1 MKFLLLLCCSCF
13 SLHAFGQVDSEKYI
27 REMNR
32 IDRLIQIEMDSGR
45 DMLASQKK
53 HYHKM
58 DSLRIVIYKE
68 VKIEEGQNR
77 CVGNEEWL
85 TKRIKFSDSL
95 WGNLYITYDTS
106 RDSRMIL
113 YSELSEFTRSR
124 INCLLQ

>member
-1 MKFLLLLCCSCF
+1 MKFLLILCCSFF
-13 SLHAFGQVDSEKYI
+13 SLHAFGQVDAEKYSE
-27 REMNR
+27 EMKK
-32 IDRLIQIEMDSGR
+32 IDSLIQLELDSGK

-68 VKIEEGQNR
+68 VKFEEGQNK

-85 TKRIKFSDSL
+85 TKRIKLSDSL

-113 YSELSEFTRSR
+113 YSELTEFTRSR
-124 INCLLQ
+124 IKCLLQ